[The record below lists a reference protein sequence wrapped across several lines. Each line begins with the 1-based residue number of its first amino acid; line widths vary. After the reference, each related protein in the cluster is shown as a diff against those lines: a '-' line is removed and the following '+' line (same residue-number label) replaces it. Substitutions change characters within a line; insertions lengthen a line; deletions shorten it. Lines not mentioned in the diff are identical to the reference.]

1 MDSFRSQGEP
11 EENAR
16 SKKEETKHMAWE
28 ANISVQFLSIRL
40 QKNRQEAYEE
50 IKVTLKI
57 ESPKN
62 HALQSIPDA
71 LNQNDYLQSQDHGIL
86 K

>member
-1 MDSFRSQGEP
+1 
-11 EENAR
+11 
-16 SKKEETKHMAWE
+16 MAWE
-28 ANISVQFLSIRL
+28 ANISVQFLSTLL
-40 QKNRQEAYEE
+40 QENRQEAYEE

-86 K
+86 KYIQSTADRVCVCGGGDG

>member
-1 MDSFRSQGEP
+1 MPGQ
-11 EENAR
+11 
-16 SKKEETKHMAWE
+16 KEETEEMAWE
-28 ANISVQFLSIRL
+28 ANISVQFLSVLL
-40 QKNRQEAYEE
+40 QENRQEAYEE
-50 IKVTLKI
+50 IKVTLKT

-71 LNQNDYLQSQDHGIL
+71 PNQNDYLQPQDHGIL